1 MSIGLELRSDPETID
16 TMNGVRTKRQAAKA
30 DKMAQQD
37 VISNGNGEVHKPT
50 KPSKESSENIFL
62 FYPNIIGM

>member
-1 MSIGLELRSDPETID
+1 
-16 TMNGVRTKRQAAKA
+16 MNGVRTKRQAAKA